1 MITVE
6 SISRI
11 IRLSGE
17 EVIQRSLLSFIGIEI
32 RLAERKRILQ
42 ISGRDIMLYQKRGSV
57 RQ

>member
-6 SISRI
+6 GISRI
-11 IRLSGE
+11 TGLSRE

-32 RLAERKRILQ
+32 HPAERILQ

-57 RQ
+57 KQ